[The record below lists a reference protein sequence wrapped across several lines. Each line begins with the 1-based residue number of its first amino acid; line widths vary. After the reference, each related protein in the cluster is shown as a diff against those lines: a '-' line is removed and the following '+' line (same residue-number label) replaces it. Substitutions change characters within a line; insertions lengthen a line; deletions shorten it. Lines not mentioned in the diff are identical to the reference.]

1 MRKPFRRALL
11 ISAISAGL
19 LLGCSAESP
28 STAVHVRDSAGVRI
42 VELPPMSE
50 VPARFGVSDDPVYRV
65 GWHEGDHEFEDIVA
79 GGLWAD
85 GRAVVGDG
93 GRTLQ
98 IVVLSATGSV
108 DAILGGPGQ
117 GPGELGGILAVLAV
131 GDDAVWVQDN
141 RARRLTVF
149 RGADVA
155 GTLPL
160 GSMGYGQLLGTD
172 PAGEVL
178 MGPPLSRV
186 IGRRY
191 ETPWLS
197 VPLVR
202 VEFGADHADTLAW
215 ADWDQSLVDGAGNN
229 PFMSGGFATVANGQF
244 VVGRGDRPEIRWLD
258 ERGRLRQIAR
268 WRATSGPV
276 PATSVSAW
284 EVGMRAAF
292 ERAERPQSS
301 IESSITIMK
310 EAMRE
315 PLPHFGIAGP
325 MPPFGG
331 LMSDLHGNVW
341 IPSYL
346 IPRVSAPQ
354 RYHVMSPQGEWLG
367 WIEMPEGFRLLA
379 VGMEHVLGVERN
391 ALDVHAAALYAIIRP

>member
-1 MRKPFRRALL
+1 
-11 ISAISAGL
+11 
-19 LLGCSAESP
+19 
-28 STAVHVRDSAGVRI
+28 
-42 VELPPMSE
+42 MSE
-50 VPARFGVSDDPVYRV
+50 VPAAFRISDDPVYRL
-65 GWHEGDHEFEDIVA
+65 GWRKGDHEFEDIVA
-79 GGLWAD
+79 GGLRAD

-93 GRTLQ
+93 GSTLQ

-149 RGADVA
+149 QGTDVA

-191 ETPWLS
+191 ERPWLS

-202 VEFGADHADTLAW
+202 VELDTDHADTLAW
-215 ADWDQSLVDGAGNN
+215 ADWDQSLVGGAGNN
-229 PFMSGGFATVANGQF
+229 PFMSGGFATVANGRF

-258 ERGRLRQIAR
+258 ERGGLRQIVR
-268 WRATSGPV
+268 WRAPSRPV
-276 PATSVSAW
+276 PDSSVAAW
-284 EVGMRAAF
+284 EVTIRAAF
-292 ERAERPQSS
+292 ERAGRDQPR
-301 IESSITIMK
+301 IESSMTVMK
-310 EAMRE
+310 EAIQE

-341 IPSYL
+341 IPNYL
-346 IPRVSAPQ
+346 TPRLSAPQ
-354 RYHVMSPQGEWLG
+354 RYYVMSPQGEWLG
-367 WIEMPEGFRLLA
+367 WIDLPEGFRLLA
-379 VGMEHVLGVERN
+379 VGLDHVLGVERN
-391 ALDVHAAALYAIIRP
+391 AFDVHAVVLYEIATS